1 MRKFLALAAA
11 LFCAVAS
18 AATTTPIQLLSPAG
32 STSGQAIVSN
42 GPSSAPTWQAVPMTG
57 VTGVLPI
64 ANGGTNAST
73 ASAALSN
80 LGGAALAGAAFTGD
94 VTLVKSGAANSILR
108 VSGLAGN
115 YRGAIFQTAGLNRW
129 GLFSDITS
137 EGGADAGSIFILRSY
152 TDAGA
157 DKTDVLS
164 FSRATG
170 VGAFA
175 ARPTFA
181 GNTPWDS
188 GNLNFASPPAI
199 GGTTPAA
206 GAFTTLSSTGAFT
219 PSQTAGIVGT
229 TTNNNANAGSIGE
242 YICAQVTNGGSPT
255 GCATNT
261 NTPVSLTT
269 GVTANVTSISLTA
282 GDWHVC
288 GNVGFVAGGT
298 TNVTAFSAAIHT
310 ISAAFPTP
318 TGFGAYVSMP
328 ISFQTGQGPVAPVGC
343 TRMSL
348 ASTTTV
354 YLVTN
359 SNFNTSTNAAIG
371 FIAARRAR

>member
-42 GPSSAPTWQAVPMTG
+42 GPSSAPTWQAVPLTG

-73 ASAALSN
+73 AATALSN
-80 LGGAALAGAAFTGD
+80 LGGAALTGAAFTGNVS
-94 VTLVKSGAANSILR
+94 VTRSSGDAILS
-108 VSGLAGN
+108 VSRPAGSF
-115 YRGAIFQTAGLNRW
+115 GFLTFQTAGVARW
-129 GLFSDITS
+129 NLQIDSDAESGSNAGSSLSLWALT
-137 EGGADAGSIFILRSY
+137 DAGSA
-152 TDAGA
+152 AGRA
-157 DKTDVLS
+157 
-164 FSRATG
+164 FSVPRATQ
-170 VGAFA
+170 VVAFDK
-175 ARPTFA
+175 RPTFA

-229 TTNNNANAGSIGE
+229 TTNNNANAGSVGE
-242 YICAQVTNGGSPT
+242 Y
-255 GCATNT
+255 NT
-261 NTPVSLTT
+261 NTTTGTSLTS
-269 GVTANVTSISLTA
+269 GVSANATSVTLTA
-282 GDWHVC
+282 GDYDVWGVVVFLPA
-288 GNVGFVAGGT
+288 GSTTVAGI
-298 TNVTAFSAAIHT
+298 NAAINT
-310 ISAAFPTP
+310 VSATFPASLTQRTSLNATLT
-318 TGFGAYVSMP
+318 TGA
-328 ISFQTGQGPVAPVGC
+328 GQALTAPV
-343 TRMSL
+343 TRISI

-354 YLVTN
+354 YLVALAA
-359 SNFNTSTNAAIG
+359 FGTSTMTCDGRIEW
-371 FIAARRAR
+371 RRVR